1 MHIVLSFISSLLS
14 RATYSFKIE
23 RDNQIDAF
31 ALCIQKGDVLC
42 ITPLISKKEKDAIQL
57 LEIICKSWNGTIR
70 IDVPHS
76 QFIFRQ
82 FLQTENFQETLLSP
96 LMIKNGNQLPGNRN
110 ILFAMIDA
118 ALC

>member
-1 MHIVLSFISSLLS
+1 MYHSAYF
-14 RATYSFKIE
+14 
-23 RDNQIDAF
+23 
-31 ALCIQKGDVLC
+31 
-42 ITPLISKKEKDAIQL
+42 KKEKDAIQL
-57 LEIICKSWNGTIR
+57 LEIICNSWNGTIR